1 MESADLLFENIS
13 VGDSTSFERVFTE
26 EDVRIFA
33 ELTGDRN
40 PLHTDEAY
48 AATTRFGKPLVHGM
62 LAGALCST
70 LVGMHLPGKRCLYLR
85 QSLSFKQPVFIGE
98 TLIVRGVVSEKVE
111 ATRMLSLAVSITSN
125 GIGVIEGEARVQV
138 LS

>member
-85 QSLSFKQPVFIGE
+85 QSLSFKQPVFTHD
-98 TLIVRGVVSEKVE
+98 TLLVRGVVSKKVE

-125 GIGVIEGEARVQV
+125 GIEVIEGEARVQV